1 MRFALAVIVL
11 TAGSVCVAQEPPD
24 NNGHSNVL
32 WVDQMPAKGG
42 AKLTVTSP
50 AFQNGADIPFE
61 NTQYRGNI
69 FPGLGWTKGPAG
81 TKSYAAIV
89 QGELKGPGSNTSIH
103 LVIFNVPAATTKL
116 ETGMKEAPAGA
127 TYGPNVHGLG
137 SEWAGPHTHD
147 FLKHAYHFE
156 VFALDTTLAND
167 SKTSL
172 SAVQDAIRGHVL
184 ASGEV
189 VGLATMDPDS
199 PEAADLR
206 KKQGK

>member
-1 MRFALAVIVL
+1 MRLTPFAILPAAAL
-11 TAGSVCVAQEPPD
+11 LCFAQAPD
-24 NNGHSNVL
+24 NNGHSSVL
-32 WVDQMPAKGG
+32 WVDQMPAKGS

-50 AFQNGADIPFE
+50 AFKNGADIPFE

-69 FPGLGWTKGPAG
+69 FPGLLWTKGPAG

-103 LVIFNVPAATTKL
+103 LVIFNVPANVTKL
-116 ETGMKEAPAGA
+116 DTGMTAAPGGA

-156 VFALDTTLAND
+156 VFALDTTLPSD
-167 SKTSL
+167 PKISL
-172 SAVQDAIRGHVL
+172 TAVQDALKGHVL

-199 PEAADLR
+199 PEAAELR
-206 KKQGK
+206 KKQGQ